1 MNTIMIY
8 LSLVIIII
16 FLFCICFILLKTY
29 FFIKDIALFNSQTAF
44 STTEIDR
51 RTRLKYITLLNSSL
65 ELAVKQERFEDAQ
78 QFKKIIEK
86 EMKSFEEDFD
96 N

>member
-1 MNTIMIY
+1 MVSILI
-8 LSLVIIII
+8 VIILI
-16 FLFCICFILLKTY
+16 CMCFILLKIY
-29 FFIKDIALFNSQTAF
+29 FFIKDIALFSSQTAF

-65 ELAVKQERFEDAQ
+65 ELAVRQERFEDAQ

-86 EMKSFEEDFD
+86 EMKSFEDDFD

>member
-1 MNTIMIY
+1 MTNT
-8 LSLVIIII
+8 
-16 FLFCICFILLKTY
+16 FLFIILIILLCIGFILFKTY

-65 ELAVKQERFEDAQ
+65 ELAVRQERFEDAQ
-78 QFKKIIEK
+78 QFKKIIKK
-86 EMKSFEEDFD
+86 EMESFEDDFG

>member
-1 MNTIMIY
+1 MTNT
-8 LSLVIIII
+8 
-16 FLFCICFILLKTY
+16 FLFIILIILLCIGFILFKTY
-29 FFIKDIALFNSQTAF
+29 FFIKDIALFNNQTAF

-65 ELAVKQERFEDAQ
+65 ELAVRQERFEDAQ

-86 EMKSFEEDFD
+86 EMESFEDDFG

>member
-1 MNTIMIY
+1 MTNT
-8 LSLVIIII
+8 
-16 FLFCICFILLKTY
+16 FLFIILIILLCIGFILFKTY

-51 RTRLKYITLLNSSL
+51 RTRLKYITLLNSFL
-65 ELAVKQERFEDAQ
+65 ELAVRQERFEDAQ

-86 EMKSFEEDFD
+86 EMESFEDDFG

>member
-1 MNTIMIY
+1 MTNT
-8 LSLVIIII
+8 
-16 FLFCICFILLKTY
+16 FLFIILIILLCIGFILFKTY
-29 FFIKDIALFNSQTAF
+29 FFIKDIVLFNSQTAF

-65 ELAVKQERFEDAQ
+65 ELAVRQERFEDAQ

-86 EMKSFEEDFD
+86 EMESFEDDFG

>member
-1 MNTIMIY
+1 MVSI
-8 LSLVIIII
+8 LIIIAVI
-16 FLFCICFILLKTY
+16 LICMCFILLKTY

-51 RTRLKYITLLNSSL
+51 RTRLKYINLLNNSL
-65 ELAVKQERFEDAQ
+65 ELAVRQERFEDAQ

>member
-1 MNTIMIY
+1 MTN
-8 LSLVIIII
+8 I
-16 FLFCICFILLKTY
+16 FLFIILAILLCISFILFKTY
-29 FFIKDIALFNSQTAF
+29 FFIKDIALFNSRTAF

-51 RTRLKYITLLNSSL
+51 RTRLKYIALLNGSL

>member
-1 MNTIMIY
+1 MTNT
-8 LSLVIIII
+8 
-16 FLFCICFILLKTY
+16 FLFIILIILLCIGFILFKTY
-29 FFIKDIALFNSQTAF
+29 FFIKDITLFNSQTAF

-65 ELAVKQERFEDAQ
+65 ELAVRQERFEDAQ

-86 EMKSFEEDFD
+86 EMESFEDDFG

>member
-1 MNTIMIY
+1 MVNILLII
-8 LSLVIIII
+8 VIILIGVS
-16 FLFCICFILLKTY
+16 FILFKIY

-51 RTRLKYITLLNSSL
+51 RTRLKYIALLNRSL

-78 QFKKIIEK
+78 QFKKIIEN

>member
-1 MNTIMIY
+1 MVNILLII
-8 LSLVIIII
+8 VIILIGVS
-16 FLFCICFILLKTY
+16 CFILFKIY
-29 FFIKDIALFNSQTAF
+29 FFIKDIALFNSQIAF

-51 RTRLKYITLLNSSL
+51 RTRLKYIAFLNGSL